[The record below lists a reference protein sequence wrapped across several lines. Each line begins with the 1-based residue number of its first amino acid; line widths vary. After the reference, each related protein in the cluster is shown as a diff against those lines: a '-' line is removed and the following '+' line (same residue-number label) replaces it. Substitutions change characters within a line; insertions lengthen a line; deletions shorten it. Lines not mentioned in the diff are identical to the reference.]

1 MRVGI
6 LSDTHGNIRATTA
19 ALKVLGERKVEQ
31 YVHCGDVGGEEIF
44 DLLAG
49 LPVAFVWGN
58 TDWNREKLAAYAVA
72 LGLACHD
79 DMADLTLDGR
89 RIAVTHG
96 DQGNILKR
104 IVAGRK
110 HQYLL
115 YGHTHV
121 ACDKMVDGLRWI
133 NPGAVHRSP
142 RPTVAVLDTHS
153 EMLEFI
159 AIYSGD

>member
-6 LSDTHGNIRATTA
+6 LSDTHGNVRATTA
-19 ALKVLGERKVEQ
+19 ALQVLRKQNVEQ
-31 YVHCGDVGGEEIF
+31 YIHCGDVGGEEIF

-58 TDWNREKLAAYAVA
+58 TDWNRDKLRVYADA
-72 LGLACHD
+72 LSLTCYD
-79 DMADLTLDGR
+79 DMADLTVDGL

-104 IVAGRK
+104 IVVGRQ

-115 YGHTHV
+115 YGHTHI
-121 ACDKMVDGLRWI
+121 ARDQTVDGLRWI

-142 RPTVAVLDTHS
+142 RPTVAVLNTQT
-153 EMLEFI
+153 EALEFLPI
-159 AIYSGD
+159 